1 MVLADV
7 LEEFDA
13 RVAHAGDDANFYDED
28 RQTGNARW
36 LMGRVLS
43 IDEGAGGQQ
52 ILRTPPPELREA
64 LKRAET
70 TGWLTPRVYFRARAE
85 FYTLQRTAGDPRWQY
100 HPRWQ

>member
-1 MVLADV
+1 MTLNDV
-7 LEEFDA
+7 LCELDRDIAE
-13 RVAHAGDDANFYDED
+13 AGSDANYFDED
-28 RQTGNARW
+28 RQSENARR

-70 TGWLTPRVYFRARAE
+70 TGWLTPRIYFRARAE